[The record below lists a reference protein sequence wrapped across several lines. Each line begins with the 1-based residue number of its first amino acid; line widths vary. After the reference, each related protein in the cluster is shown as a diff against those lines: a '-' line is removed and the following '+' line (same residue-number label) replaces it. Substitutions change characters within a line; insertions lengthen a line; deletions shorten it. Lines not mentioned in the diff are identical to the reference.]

1 MPRKWKPPLPPNQLR
16 RYRRSRHLRIV
27 DVAKLIG
34 LKSPAHI
41 AHWEK
46 GRKLPSLKNALK
58 LSAAISCPIEVMFRD
73 FLEELRQGVRA
84 NEEAHHIKRIY
95 E

>member
-1 MPRKWKPPLPPNQLR
+1 MPRKKKPNLPPNQLR
-16 RYRRSRHLRIV
+16 CYRRSRHLRIV

-46 GRKLPSLKNALK
+46 GRKLPGLKNALK
-58 LSAAISCPIEVMFRD
+58 LSAAISCPVEVMFRD
-73 FLEELRQGVRA
+73 LFEEYRLAVCT
-84 NEEAHHIKRIY
+84 NEEAHHIKRTY